1 MGRSRVGGGGGGKED
16 GGRMGR
22 GEWGGEDG
30 GGEWGEKSGR
40 RITVST
46 VYMQLHTLQLQSA
59 HTHNT
64 QPHPLPFFIPNSRT
78 PQPSDSQ

>member
-1 MGRSRVGGGGGGKED
+1 VGGGEWEEERRGED
-16 GGRMGR
+16 GERR
-22 GEWGGEDG
+22 VGGEDG

-64 QPHPLPFFIPNSRT
+64 QPYPLPFFIPNSRT